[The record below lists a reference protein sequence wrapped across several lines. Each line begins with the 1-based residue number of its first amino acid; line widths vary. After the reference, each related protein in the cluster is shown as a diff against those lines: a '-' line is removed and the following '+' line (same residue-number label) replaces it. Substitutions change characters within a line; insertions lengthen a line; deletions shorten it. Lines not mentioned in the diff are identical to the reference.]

1 MSQSRSIDATLNLA
15 QSLSEDFAH
24 RSKAD
29 QAEAIRELKQ
39 IIASAP
45 ERSEFSDTKKFVY
58 TMPLSG
64 AVLLVLAIYIMRTQ
78 TSPSWGVIAGMLGLV
93 LFSLVLAYQHR
104 NDGATPHM
112 VLTRTELQVSN
123 LSAPLPLV
131 EVTGLEIV
139 EPSQTWINFHVGENT
154 RLPTAKKV
162 RGLLMSQ
169 AVVFPKSK
177 PRRIAVSMVGIK
189 VNGKKLDWDETMEL
203 LERHLQA
210 AHATAELQALRAR

>member
-39 IIASAP
+39 IIANAP

-64 AVLLVLAIYIMRTQ
+64 AVLLVLAIYIMRTT
-78 TSPSWGVIAGMLGLV
+78 TSPSWGVLAGMLGLA
-93 LFSLVLAYQHR
+93 LFSMVLAYQHR

-123 LSAPLPLV
+123 LSAPLRDGDAGAL
-131 EVTGLEIV
+131 
-139 EPSQTWINFHVGENT
+139 PSFADLSRDTFGSVLAG
-154 RLPTAKKV
+154 PVV
-162 RGLLMSQ
+162 RRM
-169 AVVFPKSK
+169 
-177 PRRIAVSMVGIK
+177 
-189 VNGKKLDWDETMEL
+189 
-203 LERHLQA
+203 
-210 AHATAELQALRAR
+210 ALA